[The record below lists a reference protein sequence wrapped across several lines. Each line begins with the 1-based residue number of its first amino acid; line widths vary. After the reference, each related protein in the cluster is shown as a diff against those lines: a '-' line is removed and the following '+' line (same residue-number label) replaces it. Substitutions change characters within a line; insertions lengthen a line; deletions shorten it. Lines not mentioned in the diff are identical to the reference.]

1 MVGGERSIKKDGERE
16 RAREQNAG
24 NYAGQEE
31 TVRTEHGTID
41 WFQIGKGVGQGCI

>member
-31 TVRTEHGTID
+31 TVRTGHGTTD
-41 WFQIGKGVGQGCI
+41 